1 MSIRFKFE
9 KPENVMRSDD
19 VVTPEP
25 MGTGHAIPEITPA
38 AEHLALSPVQLR

>member
-9 KPENVMRSDD
+9 KPENVMPSDD

-25 MGTGHAIPEITPA
+25 VGTGHAIPEITPA
-38 AEHLALSPVQLR
+38 AYDKCSQFRDPR